1 MPFNHQIMYIE
12 ALDLGGQES
21 KGVKPMCG
29 IVCYV
34 GRKEAKP
41 ILIEGLKRLEYRGY
55 DSAGLAIQEGN
66 RIELHRAVG
75 RIAELE
81 RKVNG
86 INISGTM
93 GIAHTRW
100 ATHGEPSV
108 ENAHPHMDQSQNT
121 FLIHNGIIENY
132 YPLKRMLEKQ
142 GINFRSETDT
152 EVLAQ
157 LIGLNFEGSLHEA
170 VRKSLA
176 QVEGTF
182 GLAVIHRNIPG
193 EVVVARRG
201 SPLIIGV
208 SEHGHLVGSD
218 FAAMVSYTNQV
229 VHLRDDELARVTV
242 DDFSISTAQAKPIQR
257 SLETMQWQA
266 KDAELN
272 GFPHFMLKEIYEQP
286 ETIKNAIRGRLEPGE
301 GVPKLGGIMP
311 VWERLKDCRHMVIVA
326 CGTSYYAGCVGMHI
340 FEKLTE
346 IDVEVEL
353 ASEFRYRKL
362 NFPPNTFVV
371 AISQSGET
379 ADTLAAIKEAR
390 RKGASLLGIVNV
402 VGSSIT
408 RETDA
413 GIYNHAGPE
422 IGVASTKVF
431 TSQLTI
437 LTLLAVLL
445 GRHQKLSLTEGVEI
459 IRALRALPEQV
470 ENVLSKA
477 NRIEAIAEKYCKC
490 NNWLFLGRK
499 YNYPVAMEGALKL
512 KEISY
517 IHAEG
522 YAAGEMKHGPIAL
535 INPEMPTVAIV
546 PRDDM
551 YDKMISN
558 IQEIKTR
565 KGPVIA
571 IATQGDGKIR
581 AMVDDMVEIPP
592 TFDFLNPIL
601 AGVSCQLLAYYC
613 ASLLGREIDK
623 PRNLAKSVTVE

>member
-1 MPFNHQIMYIE
+1 
-12 ALDLGGQES
+12 
-21 KGVKPMCG
+21 MCG

-34 GRKEAKP
+34 GKKEVKP
-41 ILIEGLKRLEYRGY
+41 ILLEGLKRLEYRGY
-55 DSAGLAIQEGN
+55 DSAGLAIQDGN
-66 RIELHRAVG
+66 RIECHRAVG
-75 RIAELE
+75 KIAELE
-81 RKVNG
+81 GNLSG
-86 INISGTM
+86 LNIKGSL

-100 ATHGEPSV
+100 ATHGEPTE
-108 ENAHPHMDQSQNT
+108 ENAHPQRDQNENT
-121 FLIHNGIIENY
+121 FVIHNGIIENY
-132 YPLKRMLEKQ
+132 HSLKKTLEKQ

-152 EVLAQ
+152 EILAQ
-157 LIGLNFEGSLHEA
+157 LIGFNYDGSLQEA
-170 VRKSLA
+170 VRMSLS

-182 GLAVIHRNIPG
+182 GLAVIHKDAPG
-193 EVVVARRG
+193 EIVVARKG
-201 SPLIIGV
+201 SPLILGV
-208 SEHGHLVGSD
+208 SDHGHFVGSD
-218 FAAMVSYTNQV
+218 VAAMVAYTNKV
-229 VHLRDDELARVTV
+229 VHLQDNEMATLTA
-242 DDFSISTAQAKPIQR
+242 DDFSISTAQAKPIER
-257 SLETMQWQA
+257 GLETVEWRA
-266 KDAELN
+266 EEVELN

-286 ETIKNAIRGRLEPGE
+286 ETVENAIRGRLETSE
-301 GVPKLGGIMP
+301 GVPKLGGIEP
-311 VWERLKDCRHMVIVA
+311 VWENLKKCRHLVIVS

-340 FEKLTE
+340 FENLTD

-379 ADTLAAIKEAR
+379 ADTLAALREAK

-431 TSQLTI
+431 TSQVVV

-445 GRHQKLSLTEGVEI
+445 GRHQNLSVTQGVEI
-459 IRALRALPEQV
+459 IRALKALPEQIKK
-470 ENVLSKA
+470 VLSQS
-477 NRIEAIAEKYCKC
+477 NHIEAIAEKYYKC
-490 NNWLFLGRK
+490 DNWLFLGRK
-499 YNYPVAMEGALKL
+499 YNYPLAMEGALKL

-535 INPEMPTVAIV
+535 VNPEMPTVAIV
-546 PRDDM
+546 PKDDM

-558 IQEIKTR
+558 IQEIKSR

-571 IATQGDGKIR
+571 IATESDDR
-581 AMVDDMVEIPP
+581 LREMVDEVVEIPP
-592 TFDFLNPIL
+592 TFDFLNPVL
-601 AGVSCQLLAYYC
+601 VGVSCQLLAYYC
-613 ASLLGREIDK
+613 ARFLGREIDK
-623 PRNLAKSVTVE
+623 PRNLAKCVTVE